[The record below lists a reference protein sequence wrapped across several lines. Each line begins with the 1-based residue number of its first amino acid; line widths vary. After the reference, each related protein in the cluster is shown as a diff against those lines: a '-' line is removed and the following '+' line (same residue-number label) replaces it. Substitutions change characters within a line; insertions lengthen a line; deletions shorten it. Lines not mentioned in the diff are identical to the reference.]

1 MLGGFSRHTLLCW
14 AAIPHVDKALGR
26 VGFALRFFQINSG
39 SRGKHFVPQDR
50 RGVQL
55 PVVYLCQQRFARGGS
70 ANTEPV
76 DTAGSH
82 LQSLGTTTG
91 GDTLHSLGGKYSTR
105 ACASPWQGRVRGGP
119 RIVEDL
125 AGHGGGPGR
134 SGGAK
139 KKKSQCSLHV
149 VKYKMLKNNTVCGA
163 GPSQLQGCWRC
174 SETQKGV

>member
-39 SRGKHFVPQDR
+39 SRGTHFVPQDR

-55 PVVYLCQQRFARGGS
+55 PVVYLCQQRFAKGGS

-76 DTAGSH
+76 DMARSH

-139 KKKSQCSLHV
+139 KKKVSVLYMSL
-149 VKYKMLKNNTVCGA
+149 NTKC
-163 GPSQLQGCWRC
+163 
-174 SETQKGV
+174 

>member
-55 PVVYLCQQRFARGGS
+55 PVVYLCQQRFAKGGS

-76 DTAGSH
+76 DMARSH

-105 ACASPWQGRVRGGP
+105 ACASPWQGRVGGGDGRGGP

-139 KKKSQCSLHV
+139 KKKVSVLYMSL
-149 VKYKMLKNNTVCGA
+149 NTKC
-163 GPSQLQGCWRC
+163 
-174 SETQKGV
+174 

>member
-14 AAIPHVDKALGR
+14 AAIPHADKALGR

-55 PVVYLCQQRFARGGS
+55 PVVYLCQQSFAKGGS

-105 ACASPWQGRVRGGP
+105 ACASPWQGRVGGGDGDGRGGP

-125 AGHGGGPGR
+125 AGHGGGPRQIRR
-134 SGGAK
+134 SK
-139 KKKSQCSLHV
+139 KKKVSVLYMSL
-149 VKYKMLKNNTVCGA
+149 NTKC
-163 GPSQLQGCWRC
+163 
-174 SETQKGV
+174 